1 MLRRI
6 YCWIFGHQDLWQ
18 IEPGLVRLK
27 CFYCGRLSKGW
38 ELSHEAHY
46 HYRYDAPAVRG
57 GS

>member
-18 IEPGLVRLK
+18 IEPERVRLK

-46 HYRYDAPAVRG
+46 HYRYGAAVD
-57 GS
+57 GSS